1 MLFAFGHLKRTL
13 SSVCPGPVLLNVKTN
28 AECRAD
34 DAGECVV
41 SFKSYGVVSYWNC
54 KCKMRMGSGTAR
66 FNLQLGLNL
75 ELPVNLKP
83 REV

>member
-1 MLFAFGHLKRTL
+1 
-13 SSVCPGPVLLNVKTN
+13 
-28 AECRAD
+28 
-34 DAGECVV
+34 
-41 SFKSYGVVSYWNC
+41 
-54 KCKMRMGSGTAR
+54 MRMGSGTAR